1 MFWFAGGRLDREHVC
16 VLIKGDLEMPSDI
29 AGIGYTSMDDHGG
42 WKTKLLHESDAAG
55 YHDLNWKRALA

>member
-1 MFWFAGGRLDREHVC
+1 MFWFAGRLDREHVC

-42 WKTKLLHESDAAG
+42 
-55 YHDLNWKRALA
+55 